1 VDVLWQEFTA
11 GFRDWP
17 QFARVALRLIVAIG
31 SALLVLIPAQAEAEV
46 RWRTSRA

>member
-17 QFARVALRLIVAIG
+17 QFARVALRLFVAI
-31 SALLVLIPAQAEAEV
+31 ALGGIVGYERE
-46 RWRTSRA
+46 RAGR